1 VGGGL
6 IVAYNNPL
14 PEQSTTLTAAER
26 AAEARKILTLLRE
39 EREEDLERKLTGKA
53 HRFVEAKWLEMDLGG
68 QLTISPDQL
77 FWLRDSLEKFQ

>member
-1 VGGGL
+1 M
-6 IVAYNNPL
+6 AYNNPR

-26 AAEARKILTLLRE
+26 AAEARKILTLLRG